1 MVVAFA
7 SRSMTSSETNYDQI
21 EKEILSIVFACER
34 FNDFLY
40 SQCFLVENNH
50 KPLKDIFQKPVL
62 KSPPRIQRFLLRL
75 QKYQFTMNYIP
86 GKDMVVTD
94 TLSRAYLSNT
104 STPEIDTSDMTPY
117 VHFVIS
123 NLPISDDRLLEF
135 QRET

>member
-1 MVVAFA
+1 
-7 SRSMTSSETNYDQI
+7 
-21 EKEILSIVFACER
+21 
-34 FNDFLY
+34 
-40 SQCFLVENNH
+40 
-50 KPLKDIFQKPVL
+50 
-62 KSPPRIQRFLLRL
+62 
-75 QKYQFTMNYIP
+75 MNYIP

-94 TLSRAYLSNT
+94 TLSHAYFSNT